1 MRDGTTQ
8 AVLDALAADGITTA
22 LAARLDFKS
31 ESLFVWTGVGA
42 IQPEGSG
49 DSLLDGNRFE
59 PLSNGVVL
67 NVGDSSF
74 SYSGSEALDLTLAVP
89 SSQSTA
95 IAAAQVFPDEYLS
108 RPFTLW
114 RALLKKFPTDPLAQ
128 PLWFFRRLRA
138 GAMDKVEIS
147 NDGHQHTFRL
157 TVESHASLISAATQ
171 QTYLDQERYDP
182 ADTSQRYA
190 ASIAN
195 GSPAPTNGGFTGFAS
210 IFNGR

>member
-1 MRDGTTQ
+1 MRDGITQ

-42 IQPEGSG
+42 IIPSGSG
-49 DSLLDGNRFE
+49 DSQLDGNRFE
-59 PLSNGVVL
+59 PLDNGVVL
-67 NVGDSSF
+67 NIGDNSF
-74 SYSGSEALDLTLAVP
+74 SYSGSEALEITLAVP
-89 SSQSTA
+89 SSQTTA
-95 IAAAQVFPDEYLS
+95 IAAAQVFPDEYQA

-114 RALLKKFPTDPLAQ
+114 RALLKQPDDPLAQ

-147 NDGHQHTFRL
+147 NDGNSHTFKL

-195 GSPAPTNGGFTGFAS
+195 GSPAPTKGGMAGFGS